1 MTSDIFHREKKPL
14 LILLSGTPG
23 SGKDSVVR
31 RMKERN
37 IPFEFVVNV
46 TSRPPRPDEVNGRD
60 YTFISETEFQEMIRK
75 DELLEHAVVYNQHK
89 GVPRRTV
96 HEAIASGKDVVL
108 RVDVQGAAT
117 IRRQCPEA
125 VTIFLAASSEKE
137 LSGRLLRRGTD
148 TAEQVALRL
157 RTAQAEML
165 RIPEYD
171 YVVVNAD
178 GRLDETVDTIVAIM
192 QAEHARAI
200 PRKIAL

>member
-1 MTSDIFHREKKPL
+1 MTSDIFQREKKPL

-23 SGKDSVVR
+23 SGKDSVIR

-37 IPFEFVVNV
+37 VPFEFVVNV
-46 TSRPPRPDEVNGRD
+46 TSRPQRPDEVNGRD
-60 YTFISETEFQEMIRK
+60 YTFVSETEFQEMIRN

-89 GVPRRTV
+89 GVPKRRV
-96 HEAIASGKDVVL
+96 RDAIASGKDVVL

-125 VTIFLAASSEKE
+125 VAIFLAASSEEE

-148 TAEQVALRL
+148 TAEQVDLRL
-157 RTAQAEML
+157 RTARAEMQ

-178 GRLDETVDTIVAIM
+178 GRLDETVDTIAAIL
-192 QAEHARAI
+192 QAEHARAV
-200 PRKIAL
+200 PRKIDL